1 MSLTVPATLSPS
13 KVSAFK
19 ECPLAFRFSAIDRLP
34 QAPSVAATKGTL
46 VHRALE
52 LLFWELPAGRRH
64 LSDGLDRLERAWRE
78 IQDDPEY
85 FDLQLGAA
93 QAEAFRAEAET
104 LVQKYFDI
112 EDPNQ
117 VNVIGTELMLE
128 AQVGDMRLRGIIDRL
143 DVDADGEFVVTDY
156 KTGRVPGP
164 AQEQA
169 RLAGVHFY
177 AYLCEAVFGRR
188 PSQVQLIYLSQPS
201 VITTV
206 PTEQSLR
213 GLRQRTNAVWS
224 AVRKACEEEDFR
236 PKPSGLCSFCSYKAY
251 CPAFGG
257 DPAQATLLRSEN
269 PALAISA

>member
-64 LSDGLDRLERAWRE
+64 LADGLERLDSAWRE

-85 FDLQLGAA
+85 FDLQLDTA
-93 QAEAFRAEAET
+93 QADAFRAEAET

-112 EDPNQ
+112 EDPNR
-117 VNVIGTELMLE
+117 VNVVGTELMLE

-169 RLAGVHFY
+169 RLSGVHFY
-177 AYLCEAVFGRR
+177 AFLCEAVFGRR
-188 PSQVQLIYLSQPS
+188 PSRVQLIYLSQPS

-257 DPAQATLLRSEN
+257 DPAQAALLRN
-269 PALAISA
+269 PDTALAISA